1 MVTTTIKAAAYSL
14 PTNVLKQD
22 ELIKRFGEK
31 TVKSITK
38 MSGIKER
45 RVVMPGQCASDLAYD
60 AANRLIEHT
69 GIDRSSIDLLTYA
82 SQTSDYIIP
91 ATSSVLHGKLGLSE
105 KCCTFDINQACSSFI
120 HSLQVAHSM
129 IVAGTANRALI
140 INADALSRLVNPM
153 DRGLVLLHGDA
164 AAAILL
170 ERSTK
175 EEGGIEWI
183 ETGTD
188 GTKFDRLIVP
198 AGGARLPISEET
210 KIEIESDDGCIRNAE
225 QLFMDGP
232 AVFHFAVYKIPE
244 VIRNLLNKAQLTI
257 DDFDMVLLH
266 QANKTM
272 VNLIY
277 RALNVPN
284 EKKFFFLEDVGN
296 SSGASL
302 PTVLAHAWK
311 EGVIKPGSR
320 TLLCAFGGGLAWG
333 VSIIK
338 WPENSDAAVPGSVD
352 VSFIP
357 EDILL

>member
-1 MVTTTIKAAAYSL
+1 MITSTIKATSYAL
-14 PTNVLKQD
+14 PVNVIKQD
-22 ELIKRFGEK
+22 ELIQRFGEK
-31 TVKSITK
+31 AVKSITK

-69 GIDRSSIDLLTYA
+69 GVDRNSIDLLTYA

-91 ATSSVLHGKLGLSE
+91 ATSSVLHGRLGLSE

-129 IVAGTANRALI
+129 IVAGTAKRALVL
-140 INADALSRLVNPM
+140 NGDAISTLINPM

-175 EEGGIEWI
+175 KNGGIEWI

-210 KIEIESDDGCIRNAE
+210 KIETENDDGSIRNAE

-232 AVFHFAVYKIPE
+232 AVFHFAVYKIPD
-244 VIRNLLNKAQLTI
+244 VIKNMMNNLQLSI
-257 DDFDMVLLH
+257 DDFEMVLLH

-272 VNLIY
+272 VDLIY
-277 RALNVPN
+277 SKLNVPK
-284 EKKFFFLEDVGN
+284 EKRFYFLENVGN

-302 PTVLAHAWK
+302 PTLLAHAWK

-338 WPENSDAAVPGSVD
+338 WPEDSDAAVPGSVD
-352 VSFIP
+352 VLYTP
-357 EDILL
+357 EEV

>member
-1 MVTTTIKAAAYSL
+1 MVTTTIKSASYAL
-14 PTNVLKQD
+14 PVNVIKQD
-22 ELIKRFGEK
+22 ELILRFGEK
-31 TVKSITK
+31 AVKSITK

-60 AANRLIEHT
+60 AATRLLEHT
-69 GIDRSSIDLLTYA
+69 GIDRNSIDLLTYA
-82 SQTSDYIIP
+82 SQTSDYVIP
-91 ATSSVLHGKLGLSE
+91 ATSSVLHGRLGLSE
-105 KCCTFDINQACSSFI
+105 NCCTFDINQACSSFI

-140 INADALSRLVNPM
+140 LNGDAISTLVNPM

-164 AAAILL
+164 ASAILL

-175 EEGGIEWI
+175 ENGGIEWI

-198 AGGARLPISEET
+198 AGGARLPATADT
-210 KIEIESDDGCIRNAE
+210 KIEVESDDGCIRNAE

-232 AVFHFAVYKIPE
+232 AVFHFAVYKIPD
-244 VIRNLLNKAQLTI
+244 VIKNMINKAQLSM

-277 RALNVPN
+277 SALGVPK
-284 EKKFFFLEDVGN
+284 EKKFFFLENVGN

-302 PTVLAHAWK
+302 PTLLAHAWK

-333 VSIIK
+333 VSIIR
-338 WPENSDAAVPGSVD
+338 WPEDSDAAVPGSVD
-352 VSFIP
+352 VPYIP
-357 EDILL
+357 GDV

>member
-1 MVTTTIKAAAYSL
+1 MVTSTIRATSYAL
-14 PTNVLKQD
+14 PVNVLTQD
-22 ELIKRFGEK
+22 DLIQRFGEK
-31 TVKSITK
+31 AVKSISK
-38 MSGIKER
+38 MSGIRER

-60 AANRLIEHT
+60 AAHRLIEYL
-69 GIDRSSIDLLTYA
+69 GIERSSIDLLTFA
-82 SQTSDYIIP
+82 SQTPDYRIP

-140 INADALSRLVNPM
+140 LNSDAISTLINPM
-153 DRGLVLLHGDA
+153 DRGLVTLHGDA
-164 AAAILL
+164 AAAVLL

-175 EEGGIEWI
+175 ESGGIEWI

-188 GTKFDRLIVP
+188 GSKFNHLLVP
-198 AGGARLPISEET
+198 AGGSRLPCNAET
-210 KIEIESDDGCIRNAE
+210 KIEAEDGDGCVRNLE

-232 AVFHFAVYKIPE
+232 AVFHFAVYKIPD
-244 VIRNLLNKAQLTI
+244 VIKNMMNKAKLTMDDI
-257 DDFDMVLLH
+257 DMILLH

-272 VNLIY
+272 VDLIY
-277 RALNVPN
+277 RALNVPE
-284 EKKFFFLEDVGN
+284 EKRFYFVENVGN

-302 PTVLAHAWK
+302 PTLLAHAWR

-333 VSIIK
+333 VSIIR
-338 WPENSDAAVPGSVD
+338 WPEDINAAVPGPVD
-352 VSFIP
+352 VPYIR
-357 EDILL
+357 EEVL